1 MHLGYLNHPAELDE
15 IAKLDEKN
23 RRSFLKKA
31 GTAFLVAGVS
41 PAIAFNEPK
50 SKKDNGGGFDD
61 IGRMGMSTGEDWIDT
76 FFNGGSKEIIHY
88 YADDFVFEDITFF
101 QTIQNKEELYR
112 AFLPF
117 DNNGPDSPLGTHQF
131 DIIRYDGGP
140 AGDRTALLRQNIPEG
155 YTQEEWALWSS
166 DAITGADHDY
176 DEWAV
181 MNWVWKATHN
191 MDFLGLPAK
200 GKTTH
205 TRGITFHCYKNR
217 KIVREFT
224 YWNFRGVAI
233 QLGAFPPP
241 DQFWLKK

>member
-1 MHLGYLNHPAELDE
+1 MHLGYLNCADELD
-15 IAKLDEKN
+15 KLDANN
-23 RRSFLKKA
+23 RRSFLKKTGA
-31 GTAFLVAGVS
+31 ALLVAGAS
-41 PAIAFNEPK
+41 PAMAFTAPK
-50 SKKDNGGGFDD
+50 SAKGNGGGFDSK
-61 IGRMGMSTGEDWIDT
+61 GRMGMSTGEDWIDT
-76 FFNGGSKEIIHY
+76 FFNGGAKEIIHY

-101 QTIQNKEELYR
+101 QTIETKEELYR

-117 DNNGPDSPLGTHQF
+117 DNNGPDSPLGVHQF

-140 AGDRTALLRQNIPEG
+140 AGDRTALLRQGVPEG
-155 YTQEEWALWSS
+155 YSESEWKMWSAAAS
-166 DAITGADHDY
+166 TGADHDY

-181 MNWVWKATHN
+181 MNWVWKASHN

-224 YWNFRGVAI
+224 YWNFRDVAI
-233 QLGAFPPP
+233 QLGAFPEPNK
-241 DQFWLKK
+241 FWLKK